1 MDGILALDYGVMYFA
16 GSRQRPWLTPIMMAL
31 TRLGDTCTLTVVVVV
46 FCGLFLWVRRRP
58 DARGLAAA
66 GLFSLLLNFGLKAV
80 VGRERPDVV
89 WRVIDLP
96 EWSSFPSGHA
106 LGSLGVYGSLALLL
120 ARDFKHRWQRWLLV
134 GPAFAL
140 AGLIG
145 VSRVYLG
152 VHFPLDVLAGWAG
165 GTVAILLALAL
176 SERPPA
182 AASAPPPGS
191 EAVTAR
197 PEPPAASSS
206 R

>member
-16 GSRQRPWLTPIMMAL
+16 GSRQRPWLTPVMVAL
-31 TRLGDTCTLTVVVVV
+31 SWLGNGRTLALVVVAA
-46 FCGLFLWVRRRP
+46 CALLLLLRRRP
-58 DARGLAAA
+58 EARGLAAA
-66 GLFSLLLNFGLKAV
+66 GLFCWLLDLGLKAL

-89 WRVIDLP
+89 WRAIDLP
-96 EWSSFPSGHA
+96 DTASFPSGHA

-120 ARDFKHRWQRWLLV
+120 ARDFKRRWQRWLLV

-140 AGLIG
+140 ALAIG

-165 GTVAILLALAL
+165 GTVAILIALGL

-182 AASAPPPGS
+182 ADSAPPPGS
-191 EAVTAR
+191 GAVTAR
-197 PEPPAASSS
+197 PEPPAAAPS